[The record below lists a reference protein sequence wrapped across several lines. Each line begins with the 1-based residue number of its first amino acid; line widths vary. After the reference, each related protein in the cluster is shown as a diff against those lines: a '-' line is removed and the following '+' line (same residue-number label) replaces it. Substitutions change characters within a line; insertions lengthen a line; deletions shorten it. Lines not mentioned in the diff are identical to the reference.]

1 MNVFKELALSVYSF
15 GSYSEFL
22 KNKKGKVFG
31 FGALLM
37 AIYFVI
43 TMLIPSMI
51 GIFSS
56 SGAVQTFLADI
67 PDFEL
72 RSGELWVDDVVEVE
86 EGGTYIYIDTD
97 PDYVFYDADEMEE
110 YLYDYSDALLAD
122 SEKIILKNDG
132 EVQGLYFSD
141 LDIDFDKEDLLS
153 LMPWLYVI
161 YAVAMIFAYIWMT
174 GWFFFGVLF
183 VALLGMAVSSA
194 LKYPLTFGQLYLLGI
209 YSRTLPFIV
218 KAIVSFLPF
227 NIPFFWLI
235 NFGLS
240 VIVLVLAIQKMKD
253 QQPPVQTGYGQ
264 SWQDPMGYGQQ
275 EPNQMNQMGYGQP
288 NGQMGYGQPNQNPA
302 GYGQPGQDQMGYG
315 QPNQPWQDQ

>member
-31 FGALLM
+31 FGVLLM
-37 AIYFVI
+37 AIYFMI
-43 TMLIPSMI
+43 TMLIPSLI
-51 GIFSS
+51 GILSPN
-56 SGAVQTFLADI
+56 GVVQTILSDI

-72 RSGELWVDDVVEVE
+72 QAGELWVDDVVELE
-86 EGGTYIYIDTD
+86 EGSTYIYIDTD
-97 PDYVFYDADEMEE
+97 PNYVFYDADEMEE
-110 YLYDYSDALLAD
+110 YLYDYSDAVLVD
-122 SEKIILKNDG
+122 SEKIILKNEG

-141 LDIDFDKEDLLS
+141 LDVDFDKEDLLG
-153 LMPWLYVI
+153 LMPWFYFI
-161 YAVAMIFAYIWMT
+161 YFVCMIFAYIWMT
-174 GWFFFGVLF
+174 GWFFFGVIF

-194 LKYPLTFGQLYLLGI
+194 LKYRLTFGQLYLLGI

-218 KAIVSFLPF
+218 KAIASFLPF

-253 QQPPVQTGYGQ
+253 KQPPAQMGSGQ
-264 SWQDPMGYGQQ
+264 SWQDPMAYGQQ
-275 EPNQMNQMGYGQP
+275 GPNQMNQMGYGQP
-288 NGQMGYGQPNQNPA
+288 NQNPT

-315 QPNQPWQDQ
+315 QSNQPWQNQ